1 MGTKR
6 RLPVSDAEVLAENRA
21 GASQR
26 ALAQRYDVSK
36 GAVQKAISRAK
47 ASGPQATPEPS
58 APDSSRAVGN
68 RPTNTLDIRAR
79 LEHEALNSADGR
91 SRIAALK
98 ELRPLDEREQAERTQ
113 GREHRFLGGT
123 IVLEPADRNGERWNF
138 LLRQQGGWRPLGGPP
153 LLPKQAWGLVALGLA
168 DLPNVVEAAASQPP
182 PAHVNPNQ

>member
-1 MGTKR
+1 MGTER

-36 GAVQKAISRAK
+36 GAVQKAIARAK

-68 RPTNTLDIRAR
+68 RPTSTLDIRGR

-98 ELRPLDEREQAERTQ
+98 ELRLLDEREQAERTQ
-113 GREHRFLGGT
+113 GREHRFLHGT
-123 IVLEPADRNGERWNF
+123 IVLEPADRNGERWNL
-138 LLRQQGGWRPLGGPP
+138 LLRQQDGWRPLGGPP
-153 LLPKQAWGLVALGLA
+153 LPPKQAWGLVALALGLA
-168 DLPNVVEAAASQPP
+168 DLRDV
-182 PAHVNPNQ
+182 